1 MPAAPGCLG
10 SGFRT
15 GGMSELKNID
25 GIGTDEAELLVATG
39 WTDAHALAR
48 ADIEVLLKE
57 IKAANEMLRI
67 VPRTPERKKVE
78 RWISAAGRMIEP
90 GAAKPAGRKA
100 AAPRDAAPPDK
111 PRRASRAK
119 SAAKSAT
126 KDPLPASRPA
136 KSAASEPPEDSGEA
150 ELKALSGPVNF
161 EAEPDVIEMLA
172 AAPFALPIPARMLA
186 ERGIAP
192 SEIPVAPVLNRA
204 FGDMEVRVMVEK
216 PRRKDLP
223 AAPAASRR
231 ATASGAVQVADLG
244 FSVGRRG
251 IDVAK
256 VRTIE
261 EAQGD
266 APPVR
271 AASTRA
277 GMEDE
282 RIALLRAPR
291 PETNAGRKPG
301 SKFYIRGVL
310 HDRPFMVWFG
320 GLFLI
325 LLQLCLPLAVVA
337 APLLILSDLM
347 PEKFPWVPHWIIA
360 FPIALPVLGLL
371 YAFVGTRAKCRVCAQ
386 RIYVPKQCLKNK
398 KAHHLPVFGYI
409 GAVAMHVLA
418 FRWFNCTFC
427 GTSIRIKK

>member
-1 MPAAPGCLG
+1 
-10 SGFRT
+10 
-15 GGMSELKNID
+15 MSELINID

-39 WTDAHALAR
+39 WTDVHALAR

-78 RWISAAGRMIEP
+78 RWISSAGRLLEP
-90 GAAKPAGRKA
+90 GAVKKRGAKAPAESSTA
-100 AAPRDAAPPDK
+100 TPEK

-119 SAAKSAT
+119 AVP
-126 KDPLPASRPA
+126 KDPLPATRAENHGAPA
-136 KSAASEPPEDSGEA
+136 PPVDSGEA
-150 ELKALSGPVNF
+150 ELQALSGPVNF
-161 EAEPDVIEMLA
+161 EAEPDVVEMLA
-172 AAPFALPIPARMLA
+172 VAPFAIPIPARMLA
-186 ERGIAP
+186 ERGIPP
-192 SEIPVAPVLNRA
+192 SEIAVAPVLNRA
-204 FGDMEVRVMVEK
+204 FGDIEVRVVVEK

-223 AAPAASRR
+223 AAPAVSRR
-231 ATASGAVQVADLG
+231 STASGAVQVADLG

-251 IDVAK
+251 FDASK

-271 AASTRA
+271 AASTKS
-277 GMEDE
+277 GMDDE

-310 HDRPFMVWFG
+310 HDRPYVVWFG
-320 GLFLI
+320 GVILI
-325 LLQLCLPLAVVA
+325 LLQLCLPLAVIG
-337 APLLILSDLM
+337 APLLILSDEM
-347 PEKFPWVPHWIIA
+347 PEKFAWVPSWIIA
-360 FPIALPVLGLL
+360 FPIALPLLGILF
-371 YAFVGTRAKCRVCAQ
+371 AFVSTRAKCRVCAQ
-386 RIYVPKQCLKNK
+386 RMYVPKHCLKNK
-398 KAHHLPVFGYI
+398 KAHHLPLFGYI
-409 GAVAMHVLA
+409 GAVAMHVVT
-418 FRWFNCTFC
+418 FRWYNCTFC

>member
-1 MPAAPGCLG
+1 MLAP
-10 SGFRT
+10 
-15 GGMSELKNID
+15 GGMSELLNID
-25 GIGTDEAELLVATG
+25 GIGTDEAELLAATG

-78 RWISAAGRMIEP
+78 RWISAAGRMVEP
-90 GAAKPAGRKA
+90 GAEKPAGRKSA
-100 AAPRDAAPPDK
+100 ARRTAAPPEK
-111 PRRASRAK
+111 PRPASRAK
-119 SAAKSAT
+119 SGAKSSA
-126 KDPLPASRPA
+126 KEAPPASKPEPA
-136 KSAASEPPEDSGEA
+136 ATSEDRGEA

-172 AAPFALPIPARMLA
+172 AAPLALPIPARMLA
-186 ERGIAP
+186 ERGISP
-192 SEIPVAPVLNRA
+192 SEIAVAPVLNRA
-204 FGDMEVRVMVEK
+204 FGDLEVRVLVEK

-223 AAPAASRR
+223 AAPAGNRR
-231 ATASGAVQVADLG
+231 AAASGAVQVADLG
-244 FSVGRRG
+244 FSTGRRG
-251 IDVAK
+251 IDTAK

-310 HDRPFMVWFG
+310 HDRPFVVWFG

-337 APLLILSDLM
+337 APLLILSDQM
-347 PEKFPWVPHWIIA
+347 PEKFPWVPRWIIA
-360 FPIALPVLGLL
+360 FPIAVPVLGLL

-398 KAHHLPVFGYI
+398 KAHHLPLFGYI
-409 GAVAMHVLA
+409 GAVAMHVVA